1 MAQPARVL
9 VVDDEYALRQLL
21 RNYLE
26 RDGLA
31 VIEAD
36 SGPAALDRLADHEI
50 DVAVI
55 DVMLPGVDGFELVRR
70 IRKTSDLPVIL
81 LTARGDETDRVSG
94 LQLGADDYIVKP
106 FSAPEVVARVRALL
120 RRVQG
125 FAPAPHSIQLGSVLL
140 DLDGRR
146 CTVNG
151 ELVQLTRREFDLLV
165 TLAEQSGRVLTR
177 DQLLQAA
184 WGTTYVSEKTV
195 DVHIAGLRRKLG
207 PGLRISS
214 LRGIGYRLEP

>member
-21 RNYLE
+21 RHYLE

-31 VIEAD
+31 VVEAD
-36 SGPAALDRLADHEI
+36 SGPAALDRLCDHEV

-55 DVMLPGVDGFELVRR
+55 DVMLPGLDGFELVRR

-81 LTARGDETDRVSG
+81 LTARGEETDRVSG

-120 RRVQG
+120 RRTKG
-125 FAPAPHSIQLGSVLL
+125 FDPAPHSVQVGSVLL

-146 CTVNG
+146 CTVDG
-151 ELVQLTRREFDLLV
+151 EPVQLTRREFNLLV
-165 TLAEQSGRVLTR
+165 TLAEQPGRVLNR

-207 PGLRISS
+207 PGLSISA
-214 LRGIGYRLEP
+214 LRGVGYRLEP